1 MKAFIVF
8 AILASLSFA
17 EIYYLPPQIEEP
29 PLPDTLKLVF
39 DAISYISGDHTIN
52 IRQSYTEATQAVY
65 SAGEKIVTIQS
76 VDSTR
81 RRITNNIDGSTPL
94 FSITSGGLTLTLQN
108 IEIDST
114 GKPLMTFGGQ
124 LLKIESGK
132 FTGTTETLITASAPV
147 TIGTSGTPEFT
158 AQKIVSVT
166 GNNELK
172 IIKGTFT
179 GTSGTTSLITA
190 AGPITIGDGGTPL
203 FKNLGSLSIS
213 GVVLKII
220 SGTFEREEGA
230 RSIQILATSSA
241 TVTIGGT
248 ETSPQFTDLTSLNVN
263 TGSLTIISGSF
274 TNTGPIHKPQEG
286 SSLHPLPEPM
296 ISTTNT
302 TVTIGSETTT
312 PQFIALENQALSVQS
327 GSLTITKGIFTGES
341 TSLPQITT
349 LRVQIV
355 VGINFNPTFNC
366 PYGLNVRSGS
376 LTIRDE
382 FFPGN
387 QTTKI
392 TTNQDATVTIG
403 AESGSQPSITN
414 LQQLIIGRL
423 GILNILGGSLTG
435 ESSSDPM
442 IITTD
447 TAVTIGS
454 STSTPSFSSQQTLNV
469 IGGSLTITKGI
480 FIGTSNTLPQITTSE
495 IQITYGAN
503 FNPTFNCPFALSV
516 IGQSLTIGDEFFPGN
531 QPTKIKTSG
540 TTVTIGSTGDEVT
553 TPTTDHIEQLE
564 LSGGS
569 LTINSGTFSK
579 SLSDHII
586 STTDTDVTIGSSTS
600 TPSFSSQQALNVIE
614 GSLTITKGIFIGT
627 SNTLPQITT
636 SGIQIT
642 YGANFNPTFNCPF
655 ALSVIGQSLTIGD
668 EFFPGNQ
675 PTKIK

>member
-1 MKAFIVF
+1 
-8 AILASLSFA
+8 
-17 EIYYLPPQIEEP
+17 
-29 PLPDTLKLVF
+29 
-39 DAISYISGDHTIN
+39 AISYISGDHTIN

-81 RRITNNIDGSTPL
+81 RKITNNIDGSTPL
-94 FSITSGGLTLTLQN
+94 FSITGGGLTLTLQN

-124 LLKIESGK
+124 LLKIESGT

-172 IIKGTFT
+172 IIKGRFS

-190 AGPITIGDGGTPL
+190 AGPITIGDGGTPI
-203 FKNLGSLSIS
+203 FKNLGNLSIS

-220 SGTFEREEGA
+220 SGTFDREEGA
-230 RSIQILATSSA
+230 RSIQIVATNNA

-248 ETSPQFTDLTSLNVN
+248 ETSPQFTDLTSLIVN
-263 TGSLTIISGSF
+263 NGTLTIISGSF

-286 SSLHPLPEPM
+286 SLPPLPEPM

-302 TVTIGSETTT
+302 TVTIGSSTTT
-312 PQFIALENQALSVQS
+312 PQFIALENQVLSVSS

-355 VGINFNPTFNC
+355 VGTNFNPTFNC
-366 PYGLNVRSGS
+366 PYALNVRTGS
-376 LTIRDE
+376 MTIRDE
-382 FFPGN
+382 FFLGN

-392 TTNQDATVTIG
+392 ITNDTTVTIG

-414 LQQLIIGRL
+414 LKQLIIGRP

-442 IITTD
+442 ILTND

-454 STSTPSFSSQQTLNV
+454 
-469 IGGSLTITKGI
+469 G
-480 FIGTSNTLPQITTSE
+480 
-495 IQITYGAN
+495 
-503 FNPTFNCPFALSV
+503 
-516 IGQSLTIGDEFFPGN
+516 
-531 QPTKIKTSG
+531 
-540 TTVTIGSTGDEVT
+540 
-553 TPTTDHIEQLE
+553 
-564 LSGGS
+564 
-569 LTINSGTFSK
+569 
-579 SLSDHII
+579 
-586 STTDTDVTIGSSTS
+586 TS
-600 TPSFSSQQALNVIE
+600 TPSFSSQQALNVIA

-655 ALSVIGQSLTIGD
+655 ALSVI
-668 EFFPGNQ
+668 
-675 PTKIK
+675 